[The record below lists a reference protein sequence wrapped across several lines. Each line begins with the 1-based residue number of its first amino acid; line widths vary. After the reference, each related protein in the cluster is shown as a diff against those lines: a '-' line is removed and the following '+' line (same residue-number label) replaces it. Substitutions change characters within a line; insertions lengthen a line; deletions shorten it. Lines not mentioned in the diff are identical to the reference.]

1 MVSPLNV
8 LIHAMV
14 VAAGLLQM
22 AVTLEP
28 FGEGKREG
36 GPWPHIGRGLTKL
49 LEVTRQAFLDP
60 LLISVWVLGAGEGVT
75 TSVLGPCFSSP
86 AWPPWAKAKEKVTDQ
101 KDGPEPG
108 F

>member
-49 LEVTRQAFLDP
+49 LGSHQTSISGPSVNFGLGLGSRGGSDHFSTRA
-60 LLISVWVLGAGEGVT
+60 LLFFPCLASLGQSKGK
-75 TSVLGPCFSSP
+75 SN
-86 AWPPWAKAKEKVTDQ
+86 
-101 KDGPEPG
+101 
-108 F
+108 